1 VTEPCAVEPWAAE
14 VWTEERMSDGAKRV
28 VVLGAGMVGAAIARD
43 LADDTGLRV
52 DVADVRPESLERVA
66 ERARVGKVRA
76 DLGNPDALR
85 RLVGGYDLVVGAL
98 PSAIGLQTVRTVI
111 EAGRDVVDISFMP
124 EDALALD
131 AFARERGVTAIVDC
145 GVAPGLSNMMCG
157 YAASVLEPYERIE
170 IYVGGLPVARHWP
183 FDYKAGFAPSDVLEE
198 YTRPARIVERGQ
210 IVLKEPLSEPELL
223 EFPGVGTLEAFNT
236 DGLRSLAYTLKA
248 PFMKE
253 KTLRWPGHAELMRV
267 LRDTGFFSLDVLEV
281 AGQKVRPRDVTA
293 ALLFPKWTFEEGEPD
308 LTVMRVRVEGHQNG
322 ARVVHAWDFVD
333 RFDEGTGLRSM
344 SRSTGYV
351 ATSVARL
358 VARGE
363 FRSPGVHAPEVL
375 GAVPGLLDG
384 VLADLTARGV
394 RCRARVERLDG

>member
-1 VTEPCAVEPWAAE
+1 
-14 VWTEERMSDGAKRV
+14 MSDGAKRV

-43 LADDTGLRV
+43 LADDAGLRV
-52 DVADVRPESLERVA
+52 DVADLRLDSLERVA

-76 DLGNPDALR
+76 DLGSPDAVR
-85 RLVGGYDLVVGAL
+85 RLVAGYDLVVGAL
-98 PSAIGLQTVRTVI
+98 PSVIGFETVRTVI

-124 EDALALD
+124 ENALLLD
-131 AFARERGVTAIVDC
+131 PLARERGVTAVVDC

-157 YAASVLEPYERIE
+157 QAASRLEPCERIE

-198 YTRPARIVERGQ
+198 YTRPARIVENGQ
-210 IVLKEPLSEPELL
+210 VVLKEPLSEPELL

-267 LRDTGFFSLDVLEV
+267 LRDTGFFSLDPLDVG
-281 AGQKVRPRDVTA
+281 GQKVRPRDVTA
-293 ALLFPKWTFEEGEPD
+293 ALLFPKWTFEEGEAD
-308 LTVMRVRVEGHQNG
+308 LTVMRVRVEGHESG

-333 RFDEGTGLRSM
+333 RFHEGTGLRSM

-358 VARGE
+358 VARGG
-363 FRSPGVHAPEVL
+363 FRRPGVHAPEAL
-375 GAVPGLLDG
+375 GAIPGLLDG
-384 VLADLTARGV
+384 VLADLAARGV
-394 RCRARVERLDG
+394 RCRASVSRLGV